1 MGQVT
6 QSMAGMNFVAQ
17 PQAPNMM
24 TGSMFLY
31 KQFKLISYT
40 HGFAAVLEKESM
52 LG

>member
-1 MGQVT
+1 MLLVGPGGMLPSGGGGMGQVT

-31 KQFKLISYT
+31 K
-40 HGFAAVLEKESM
+40 
-52 LG
+52 